1 LQITGL
7 KQDNLMVEITL
18 VRHGQTDWNAA
29 RLYQGQ
35 ADIPLNQVGIEQA
48 KALALT
54 IASEKYDAIYASDL
68 SRAAQTAVI
77 LAEALHMP
85 IHTDQRLR
93 EICQGIWEGMSM
105 DEVQEKYTEDFEHS
119 FEDPASS
126 RAPGGESM
134 AEVAVRMQAAADEIA
149 ANYPD
154 GRILVVSHG
163 LAVSTLYCQAN
174 GISLTQ
180 VYQYIPD
187 NAVPMRI
194 VWKTFQK

>member
-1 LQITGL
+1 
-7 KQDNLMVEITL
+7 MVEITL
-18 VRHGQTDWNAA
+18 IRHGQTDWNAI
-29 RLYQGQ
+29 RRYQGQ

-54 IASEKYDAIYASDL
+54 IANEKYDAIYASDL

-93 EICQGIWEGMSM
+93 EICQGLWEGMSL
-105 DEVQEKYTEDFEHS
+105 DEVQEKYSEDFKHG
-119 FEDPASS
+119 FEDPAFS
-126 RAPGGESM
+126 RAPGGESV
-134 AEVAVRMQAAADEIA
+134 AEVAARMRAAADEIA
-149 ANYPD
+149 VRHPD
-154 GRILVVSHG
+154 GRILLVSHG

-180 VYQYIPD
+180 VYHYIPD
-187 NAVPMRI
+187 NAVPMHI
-194 VWKTFQK
+194 VWKTP